1 MYGVDLQSLVEE
13 QPYVPQEVL
22 SLQQQLQ
29 QVQGQFE
36 YHQQQ
41 LMQQQYARLNQEI
54 QAFQTAVD
62 EQGNP
67 KAPHFERVFDSMV
80 QLADAGLA
88 KSIQEAYEKAVA
100 LNPEIQAEI
109 HAQKQ
114 QAEAVT
120 RAAEANRALEASRGV
135 KSKGSEGAP
144 PMRSA
149 REDYAAA
156 LAGR

>member
-13 QPYVPQEVL
+13 QPYVPQEVMA
-22 SLQQQLQ
+22 LQQQLQ

-80 QLADAGLA
+80 QLANAGLA
-88 KSIQEAYEKAVA
+88 KSIQEAY
-100 LNPEIQAEI
+100 
-109 HAQKQ
+109 
-114 QAEAVT
+114 
-120 RAAEANRALEASRGV
+120 
-135 KSKGSEGAP
+135 
-144 PMRSA
+144 
-149 REDYAAA
+149 
-156 LAGR
+156 